1 MSARGVV
8 LPVGHGT
15 PATLLRLLA
24 RDPSRYPLLLDS
36 AAPGP
41 HGRWSILAAAPRYS
55 LAQSQAG
62 TPARSDGRPVGARGF
77 LDALEQDFLR
87 ERRTDCERPGELP
100 FAGGWCVFLGFEVAG
115 EIEPRL
121 RLPAATDPWAAF
133 ALRIPAAVLHDA
145 HGQALTVVAE
155 PGEEALAGR
164 IAAELRAVMDA
175 GAEGVDRTD
184 GEPGIGDRVEDLIEE
199 PAAWFLARVGRLR
212 EAIAAGEVYQANLS
226 RAWRGTP
233 AAGFD
238 ALALYARL
246 RRSNPAPFAAYL
258 DWGGQIL
265 LSSSPE
271 RLLRI
276 EGGRISTRPIAG
288 TRPRAAA
295 GQQDRDEIAAL
306 VAHPKERAEH
316 VMLVDLERND
326 LGRICEAGSVRVD
339 EFMTV
344 ESYAHVHHLVSE
356 VSGRLRAALT
366 PIAALRAVF
375 PGGTITGCPKLR
387 CMELVAREEGEGRGA
402 YTGALGY
409 IGHDGSADF
418 NILIRTLTLSG
429 GTLVLRTGAGIVADS
444 DPELELA
451 ETRAKARGLLAAF
464 GRSS

>member
-1 MSARGVV
+1 MSARGIV
-8 LPVGHGT
+8 LPVGHGS
-15 PATLLRLLA
+15 PATLLQLLA
-24 RDPSRYPLLLDS
+24 RDPPGYPLLFDS

-55 LAQSQAG
+55 LTLGQSG
-62 TPARSDGRPVGARGF
+62 PPARSDGGPTPARGF

-87 ERRTDCERPGELP
+87 DRLPGFAPPGELP

-121 RLPAATDPWAAF
+121 RLPAASEPWRAF

-145 HGQALTVVAE
+145 RSQALTVVAE
-155 PGEEALAGR
+155 PGEAALAGHL
-164 IAAELRAVMDA
+164 AAELRAVIDA
-175 GAEGVDRTD
+175 GAG
-184 GEPGIGDRVEDLIEE
+184 GETPVADALQVEEPIAALIEE
-199 PAAWFLARVGRLR
+199 PAAWFLERVGRLR
-212 EAIAAGEVYQANLS
+212 EAIAAGEIYQANLS
-226 RAWRGTP
+226 RAWRGAA

-238 ALALYARL
+238 TRTLYARL
-246 RRSNPAPFAAYL
+246 RRRNPAPFAAYL
-258 DWGGQIL
+258 DWGGQTL

-276 EGGRISTRPIAG
+276 EGGRVSTRPIAG
-288 TRPRAAA
+288 TRPRAA
-295 GQQDRDEIAAL
+295 GGRQDRDEIAAL

-316 VMLVDLERND
+316 VMLIDLERND

-356 VSGRLRAALT
+356 VSGRLGAGVT

-375 PGGTITGCPKLR
+375 PGGSITGCPKLR
-387 CMELVAREEGEGRGA
+387 CMQLVAREEGAGRGA

-451 ETRAKARGLLAAF
+451 ETRAKARGLLAAV
-464 GRSS
+464 GGPS

>member
-8 LPVGHGT
+8 LPVGHGSPT
-15 PATLLRLLA
+15 TLLQLHA
-24 RDPSRYPLLLDS
+24 RDAARYPLLFDS

-55 LAQSQAG
+55 LALGRAG
-62 TPARSDGRPVGARGF
+62 HPARSDGRPVAAAGF

-87 ERRTDCERPGELP
+87 ERQPGFAPPGELP

-145 HGQALTVVAE
+145 HSHALSVVAE
-155 PGEEALAGR
+155 PGGEILAGQ
-164 IAAELRAVMDA
+164 IAADLRAVIDA
-175 GAEGVDRTD
+175 AADSACPMG
-184 GEPGIGDRVEDLIEE
+184 GELRMGGRVQDLIEE
-199 PAAWFLARVGRLR
+199 PAAWFLARAERLR
-212 EAIAAGEVYQANLS
+212 EAIAAGEIYQANLS
-226 RAWRGTP
+226 RAWRGSV

-238 ALALYARL
+238 AVALYARL
-246 RRSNPAPFAAYL
+246 RRSNPAPFGAYL

-288 TRPRAAA
+288 TRPRVPG
-295 GQQDRDEIAAL
+295 GQQDREEIAAL

-316 VMLVDLERND
+316 VMLIDLERND

-356 VSGRLRAALT
+356 VSGRLRASLT

-387 CMELVAREEGEGRGA
+387 CMQLVAREEGEGRGA

-444 DPELELA
+444 DPALELA

-464 GRSS
+464 GRPS